1 MLRLDSVFK
10 STSLDLPDTLQSE
23 LDIPPYLLQIPF
35 HQWKDHRTIIS
46 TFLSLS
52 NDLKGDGSLLYKEV
66 LRTLK
71 TLSEQ
76 ESKAVPEAVKEYA
89 LALSKEF
96 EKNENDFILA
106 FEEAK
111 SLSILTQQTQTL
123 TIEETVTTTVEIESV
138 GSTEQEEKEDK
149 KEEPKEDKQRWI
161 SFLDSVEGS
170 RRRHKHC
177 LERNRI
183 LRIGAAIMPPE
194 DMDEEDYKSLLEQL
208 QIKPKPVIFNDIA
221 NQYYEKIKGASTLVE
236 FERAFRFPPTP
247 VDDDDERQ
255 IIYIQKVSEAIWRVF
270 KKLPYIGS
278 GELAYRSVFAHP
290 YIEAIISCIN
300 NPDLGYCT
308 GEKSVKAMN
317 TQMDRLKLRIS
328 HYESYK
334 ADGII
339 YFKEI
344 EIFLMENSGSY
355 GNCTKHKASG
365 DHHKAVYGVLGML
378 KTIADTYRYATFD
391 TFQRLKVFFLQT
403 REKIME
409 LWSIKAEQK
418 NSYIL
423 YREAMM
429 FVSVDVNDKNN
440 MLEDSFTFLNTMK
453 DMLMETADILSQ
465 IIEEHESLTQSASAD
480 ETQAPTHSLKEIV
493 DPPIFKIIV
502 EQGSR
507 GLGTLDYEEY
517 SVKLSVKK

>member
-52 NDLKGDGSLLYKEV
+52 NDFKGDGSLLYKEV

-208 QIKPKPVIFNDIA
+208 QIKPKP
-221 NQYYEKIKGASTLVE
+221 STLVE

-300 NPDLGYCT
+300 NPDIGYNT

-465 IIEEHESLTQSASAD
+465 IIEEHESFTQSASAD
-480 ETQAPTHSLKEIV
+480 ETQAPTHSLKEII